1 MKKICFIFGG
11 NIQMCPYLNNYLNS
25 IGNNVEFDII
35 YWERYEAKKNIIYS
49 KKPNK
54 LFIYKK
60 KILKKIDNYL

>member
-35 YWERYEAKKNIIYS
+35 YWERYEAKKI
-49 KKPNK
+49 
-54 LFIYKK
+54 LFIVKSQINFLFIKRKY
-60 KILKKIDNYL
+60 